1 MPPTS
6 TLSGLSEQD
15 IAHVRSE
22 LESGRLPVVWF
33 TEAAVGVE
41 QGRSGKIM
49 ALTDPDEG
57 DFIQIRP
64 TGSMDVL
71 SFSPVEVSMVK
82 PPRRNP
88 SPTAHDR
95 EDNTVTAP
103 TEQQAP
109 ATTPA
114 EAPAAAGA
122 SESGAETAAA
132 PASAAEPAP
141 APAPAK
147 PKAAKPA
154 AKKQAA
160 PTSAEL
166 TVTISANAEGE
177 WTIEVLSGK
186 KKSKPAPITP
196 AAVGQVAKA
205 LDEEAAEAI
214 ESVLAAAR
222 ERHQARVEAL
232 RAELA
237 AAEEALQELES

>member
-15 IAHVRSE
+15 ITHIRAE
-22 LESGRLPVVWF
+22 LDSGRLPVVWF
-33 TEAAVGVE
+33 TDAAVGVE

-71 SFSPVEVSMVK
+71 SFNPAEVSMVK
-82 PPRRNP
+82 PPRRTP

-109 ATTPA
+109 ATPQNQEELAPA
-114 EAPAAAGA
+114 STETPAAA
-122 SESGAETAAA
+122 
-132 PASAAEPAP
+132 EPT
-141 APAPAK
+141 PAPAK
-147 PKAAKPA
+147 PKPAKPA
-154 AKKQAA
+154 AKKQPSAA
-160 PTSAEL
+160 GAEL
-166 TVTISANAEGE
+166 TVTLSATAEGE
-177 WTIEVLSGK
+177 WTIEVVSGK

-214 ESVLAAAR
+214 ESVLSAAR
-222 ERHQARVEAL
+222 DRHAARVEAL

-237 AAEEALQELES
+237 AAEEALQELEN

>member
-15 IAHVRSE
+15 IAHIRAE
-22 LESGRLPVVWF
+22 LDSGRLPVVWF
-33 TEAAVGVE
+33 TDAAVGVE

-71 SFSPVEVSMVK
+71 SFNPAEVSMVK

-88 SPTAHDR
+88 SQTAHDR

-109 ATTPA
+109 ATPQNQEATPA
-114 EAPAAAGA
+114 STASTETPAAEA
-122 SESGAETAAA
+122 
-132 PASAAEPAP
+132 AP

-147 PKAAKPA
+147 PKAKPA
-154 AKKQAA
+154 AKKQVSAA
-160 PTSAEL
+160 GAEL
-166 TVTISANAEGE
+166 TVTLSANAEGE
-177 WTIEVLSGK
+177 WTIEVVSGK

-222 ERHQARVEAL
+222 ERHAARVEAL

-237 AAEEALQELES
+237 AAEEALQELEG